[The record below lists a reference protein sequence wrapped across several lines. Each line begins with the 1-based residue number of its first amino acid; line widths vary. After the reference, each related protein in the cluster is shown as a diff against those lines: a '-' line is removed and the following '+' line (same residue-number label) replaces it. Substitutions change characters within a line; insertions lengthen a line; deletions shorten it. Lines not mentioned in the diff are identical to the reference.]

1 MPTPNL
7 PPGFDFTDPDI
18 YTERLPMEEFAELR
32 TSAPIWWNEQ
42 APGNGGGFHDGGFWA
57 ITKLNDVKEVS
68 RRSDVF
74 SSSENGVIP
83 RFNNDIARE
92 DIDVQRA
99 VMLNMDAPHHTRL
112 RKIISRGFTPRAV
125 GRLHDELHERAQNIA
140 KAAAAA
146 GSGDFVEQVS
156 CELPLQAIAGLLGV
170 PQEDRDKLFRWSNEM
185 TGNDDPE
192 YADIDPKMSSAE
204 LIMYAMKMAE
214 EKAKNPGDDIVTQLI
229 EADIDGEK
237 LSDDEFGFFVVM
249 LAVAGNE
256 TTRNSITQGM
266 MAFADHPDQWE
277 LYKKERPETAADE
290 IVRWA
295 TPVTSFQR
303 TALEDYEL
311 SGVQIKKGQRVMM
324 FYRSANFD
332 EEVFDDPYTFNIL
345 RDPNPHVGFGGT
357 GAHYC
362 IGANLARM
370 TINLIFNAVADNM
383 PDLKPISAPERLR
396 SGWLNGIKH
405 WQVDYTGKCPVA
417 QLMDFTPD
425 PAQQAVADVVTSV
438 LDRDNTWEALG
449 RGRRDGAAGARAAGR
464 RRRRPARD
472 RDGADRDRSPRPDQ
486 PGAGHPRVR
495 RGAAAGFGLRRAA
508 GPLPRRPGQGLAA
521 DRGAERTR
529 HGAAGPARDD
539 LRAQSAVAAPKSVSG
554 MPKTRVD
561 ARHRRQRRRR
571 GVTEGRRRAGGE
583 DADVQ
588 RIRRVRG
595 HVLRRRGG
603 RTRTC

>member
-1 MPTPNL
+1 MPTAEPSPEPAPNL

-18 YTERLPMEEFAELR
+18 YAERLPVDELAEMR
-32 TSAPIWWNEQ
+32 RSAPIWWNEQ
-42 APGNGGGFHDGGFWA
+42 PKGVGGFDDGGFWVV
-57 ITKLNDVKEVS
+57 TKHKDVKEVS
-68 RRSDVF
+68 LRSDVF
-74 SSSENGVIP
+74 SSYENCVIP
-83 RFNNDIARE
+83 RFKDDIARE
-92 DIDVQRA
+92 DIEVQRF

-125 GRLHDELHERAQNIA
+125 GRLEDELRSRAQKIA
-140 KAAAAA
+140 ETAAAE
-146 GSGDFVEQVS
+146 GTGDFVEQVS

-185 TGNDDPE
+185 TAGEDPE
-192 YADIDPKMSSAE
+192 YADIDPKASSAE

-229 EADIDGEK
+229 EADIEGEK

-266 MAFADHPDQWE
+266 MAFADYPDQWE
-277 LYKKERPETAADE
+277 LFKRERPETAADE

-295 TPVTSFQR
+295 TPVTCFQR

-311 SGVQIKKGQRVMM
+311 SGVQIKKGQRVVM

-332 EEVFDDPYTFNIL
+332 EEVFEDPYTFNIL

-362 IGANLARM
+362 IGANLAKM

-405 WQVDYTGKCPVA
+405 WEVDYTGQSPVK
-417 QLMDFTPD
+417 
-425 PAQQAVADVVTSV
+425 
-438 LDRDNTWEALG
+438 
-449 RGRRDGAAGARAAGR
+449 
-464 RRRRPARD
+464 
-472 RDGADRDRSPRPDQ
+472 
-486 PGAGHPRVR
+486 H
-495 RGAAAGFGLRRAA
+495 
-508 GPLPRRPGQGLAA
+508 
-521 DRGAERTR
+521 
-529 HGAAGPARDD
+529 
-539 LRAQSAVAAPKSVSG
+539 
-554 MPKTRVD
+554 
-561 ARHRRQRRRR
+561 
-571 GVTEGRRRAGGE
+571 
-583 DADVQ
+583 
-588 RIRRVRG
+588 
-595 HVLRRRGG
+595 
-603 RTRTC
+603 